1 MWKASNQFLY
11 REAFPCP
18 FLSFHFPLIHFTFWL
33 FYEGGGWREGG
44 ACEALVPV
52 FHMPGYL
59 LFRIRKWNHTQH
71 VDLAFV
77 EWQWMLDVE
86 STLARWRSLSDR
98 LHYDRYNMIV
108 ITIAVSSQLM
118 NVNGPVRWH
127 YHEWHSM
134 VSKRRIFFHH
144 WWTGWQCENVG
155 WPRAIHRKWC
165 CGKAWKPNVM
175 NEVSV
180 NKQNGTLYVLAML
193 KRAIVAC
200 GIWLVILKCLL
211 LIDWIYHFA

>member
-1 MWKASNQFLY
+1 MFSYFSQGSSWNYINVRK
-11 REAFPCP
+11 RC
-18 FLSFHFPLIHFTFWL
+18 
-33 FYEGGGWREGG
+33 YEGCGRRRINFFI
-44 ACEALVPV
+44 AKP
-52 FHMPGYL
+52 FHVLFCHSISL
-59 LFRIRKWNHTQH
+59 LFISRFGCSMKGADGGRVGH
-71 VDLAFV
+71 VRHSPLCPICLDIYYFALENNIIHNTWIWHYI
-77 EWQWMLDVE
+77 EWQLLLDVE

-127 YHEWHSM
+127 YHEWHST

-180 NKQNGTLYVLAML
+180 NKQNGTL
-193 KRAIVAC
+193 
-200 GIWLVILKCLL
+200 
-211 LIDWIYHFA
+211 